1 MIYALFP
8 GGFKPPHLGHL
19 KVVETIL
26 KKKPDIFYIII
37 SKKPRLLIPPFKK
50 TYQLTENE
58 IKEISRKYKK
68 SYDKKLL
75 EEDATSG
82 NIPAITANDSYQ
94 IWKIYL
100 QLLPEKLRKLV
111 KVYISPFDS
120 PVMFALTVISKKVKK
135 GDTLIL
141 VKSQKN
147 KENRRFEMFDKFANN
162 GVKLVYQNIP
172 KFDELDS
179 SIARKLIVENKRTQ
193 FYKFLPSNLKAADKK
208 KIWNLVRDQKKY
220 D

>member
-58 IKEISRKYKK
+58 IKEISRRYKK
-68 SYDKKLL
+68 SYNKKLL

-82 NIPAITANDSYQ
+82 NIPAITATQLGRGAYKIQSSDSLNLDQ
-94 IWKIYL
+94 MS
-100 QLLPEKLRKLV
+100 E
-111 KVYISPFDS
+111 S
-120 PVMFALTVISKKVKK
+120 VKK
-135 GDTLIL
+135 IDHADFVCLLAKDSIDKNTVHGKVGKNRSGEANINIL
-141 VKSQKN
+141 FKTN
-147 KENRRFEMFDKFANN
+147 FPMFKFVS
-162 GVKLVYQNIP
+162 GTKRSNIKKQDISEVNVFP
-172 KFDELDS
+172 GLS
-179 SIARKLIVENKRTQ
+179 
-193 FYKFLPSNLKAADKK
+193 DKK
-208 KIWNLVRDQKKY
+208 F
-220 D
+220 